1 MKISDAK
8 AFLASVVAYNLTQ
21 FENGG
26 DHNTFVVPMF
36 IGDPGLGKTAIPKQV
51 AKEAECP
58 YFQTIVAQYD
68 AGELA
73 GMPFIGEKVTE
84 HTRSDGTKYEMVE
97 KQMIRLRPDYLPDI
111 HDPDQLVG
119 VYNLDEMPQA
129 FLANQNICS
138 QLVNEWRVGKHH
150 ISSGITICATGN
162 KPENKAGTTAMP
174 AHLKDRLLFI
184 EVESNIEDSLD
195 YFNKVGVDYR
205 IRAFLKNNPGYLH
218 KFTPGANSSPTP
230 RSWEKTSV
238 VINLGNKPHIRTA
251 AIVGQIGTE
260 AGTFFENWIR
270 VEDRMPNLQDVIDHP
285 EDVNKAP
292 VFGERDPD
300 VAYILLAALADAAN
314 DKNIANIL
322 KYIKRLP
329 NQEFATFW
337 AQDTFRR
344 DPLLL
349 NNRDV
354 TRWKM
359 TDGVK
364 IMI

>member
-1 MKISDAK
+1 MRISEAK
-8 AFLASVVAYNLTQ
+8 TFLASVVSYNLTQ
-21 FENGG
+21 FEKGA
-26 DHNTFVVPMF
+26 DHKTYVVPMF
-36 IGDPGLGKTAIPKQV
+36 IGDPGLGKTAIPTQV
-51 AKEAECP
+51 AKEAGMP
-58 YFQTIVAQYD
+58 YFETIVAQYD

-73 GMPFIGEKVTE
+73 GMPFTGDKVTTHRDAE
-84 HTRSDGTKYEMVE
+84 GNLREAIE

-111 HDPDQLVG
+111 HDEDQLVG
-119 VYNLDEMPQA
+119 VYNLDELPQA

-138 QLVNEWRVGKHH
+138 QLVNSWRIGKHL
-150 ISSGITICATGN
+150 ISSGITICCTGN

-174 AHLKDRLLFI
+174 SHLKDRLLFL
-184 EVESNIEDSLD
+184 EVESHIDDSLD

-205 IRAFLKNNPGYLH
+205 IRAFLKNNSGYLH
-218 KFTPGANSSPTP
+218 KFTPGANSNPTP

-238 VINLGNKPHIRTA
+238 VINLGNAPNIRTQ
-251 AIVGQIGTE
+251 AIIGQIGTE

-270 VEDRMPNLQDVIDHP
+270 VEDRMPVLQDVIDHP

-314 DKNIANIL
+314 DKNIGNIL

-337 AQDTFRR
+337 AQDAFRR
-344 DPLLL
+344 DPALL

-364 IMI
+364 VMI

>member
-1 MKISDAK
+1 MRITEAK
-8 AFLASVVAYNLTQ
+8 TFLASVVKYNLEQ
-21 FENGG
+21 FERGK
-26 DHNTFVVPMF
+26 DHKTFIVPF
-36 IGDPGLGKTAIPKQV
+36 YVGDPGLGKTAIPNQV
-51 AKEAECP
+51 AAEAGLP
-58 YFQTIVAQYD
+58 YFQTIVAQFD

-73 GMPFIGEKVTE
+73 GMPMIGDKITMHETA
-84 HTRSDGTKYEMVE
+84 DGQVIEQVE

-111 HDPDQLVG
+111 HDPEQQVG
-119 VYNLDEMPQA
+119 IYNLDELPQA

-138 QLVNEWRVGKHH
+138 QLVNQWRIGKHLV
-150 ISSGITICATGN
+150 SPGITICCTGN

-174 AHLKDRLLFI
+174 AHLKDRLLFL
-184 EVESNIEDSLD
+184 EVESNIEDSLN
-195 YFNKVGVDYR
+195 YFNQVGVDYR

-218 KFTPGANSSPTP
+218 KFTPGTNSNPTP

-238 VINLGNKPHIRTA
+238 IINLGNNPTIRTQA
-251 AIVGQIGTE
+251 VIGQLGTD
-260 AGTFFENWIR
+260 AGVFFENWIR
-270 VEDRMPNLQDVIDHP
+270 VEHKMPVLEDVINNP
-285 EDVNKAP
+285 EDPTKAP

-314 DKNIANIL
+314 KDNIMNIL

-344 DPLLL
+344 DPALL
-349 NNRDV
+349 NIREV
-354 TRWKM
+354 TKWKM